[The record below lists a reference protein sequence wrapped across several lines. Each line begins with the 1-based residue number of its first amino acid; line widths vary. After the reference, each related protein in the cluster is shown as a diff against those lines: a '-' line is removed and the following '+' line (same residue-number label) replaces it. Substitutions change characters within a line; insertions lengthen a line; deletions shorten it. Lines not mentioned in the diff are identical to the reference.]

1 MRPPPALR
9 HEVLDAF
16 RSGSLSGMRTRPS
29 DRDSPVASSAVTAS
43 PRCSAS
49 DEREDHNR
57 SAMTESND
65 PYAAL
70 LLSEKSE
77 SGRTAREKAW
87 RPSPR

>member
-1 MRPPPALR
+1 
-9 HEVLDAF
+9 
-16 RSGSLSGMRTRPS
+16 
-29 DRDSPVASSAVTAS
+29 VTAS

-70 LLSEKSE
+70 LLSETY
-77 SGRTAREKAW
+77 RPRARLNTNQSATDTVV
-87 RPSPR
+87 PAASAAFPPLAG